1 MGSGPVGLT
10 RPWPPKA
17 TKKQQK
23 KLEKTLLKSI
33 AKMMPK
39 RCPKSSPR
47 GLPNLTIWSKNGYK
61 KRCKFA
67 LRFGRDSEAHSH
79 QQLADNL

>member
-1 MGSGPVGLT
+1 MGSGLVGFT
-10 RPWPPKA
+10 RPKA
-17 TKKQQK
+17 QKNDQKTKKNEK
-23 KLEKTLLKSI
+23 KTPLKSI

>member
-1 MGSGPVGLT
+1 MGNSPVGLT
-10 RPWPPKA
+10 RPWAQKV
-17 TKKQQK
+17 TKKTK
-23 KLEKTLLKSI
+23 KNEKKTPLKSK